1 MNIESYIKAG
11 DEICVM
17 FRSLALVGFCGTVLE
32 VREGEPGA
40 RAIVIERAD
49 DCAVGDHIATVHE
62 DKAVFSFRRGDSW
75 VDVPCLLSLA
85 EAEAKAGRA
94 VVNEQKRI
102 QKKVPLFADQVLVN
116 TRSAAEWVEG
126 ARCTGDENLAARHKA
141 AIQATALRTTVSQ
154 RVTPSEYKTLVASR
168 QRYPG
173 SATYGVIFWQ
183 KQLDHIERE
192 GTPDIFVP
200 KVTLATTLSFPW
212 LKGDAELTWRTAP
225 GGPKKV
231 RVLFIGSESI
241 MTRLVGEPFTDYDP
255 ALIPKRNN
263 WLKPHEFEEAGELK
277 APPAVEAA
285 CHQPVSELEHHHAER

>member
-1 MNIESYIKAG
+1 MNTESYIKAG
-11 DEICVM
+11 DEISVM

-49 DCAVGDHIATVHE
+49 DCAVGDRIATVHE
-62 DKAVFSFRRGDSW
+62 DKAVFSVCRGDSW

-102 QKKVPLFADQVLVN
+102 QKKVPLFADQVPVN
-116 TRSAAEWVEG
+116 RRSAAEWVEG
-126 ARCTGDENLAARHKA
+126 ARCAGEETLAVRHNA
-141 AIQATALRTTVSQ
+141 AHRATMLRTMVSQ
-154 RVTPSEYKTLVASR
+154 QVTPSEYETLVASR

-173 SATYGVIFWQ
+173 SGTYGVIFWQ

-263 WLKPHEFEEAGELK
+263 WLKPHEFEEAGEVRT
-277 APPAVEAA
+277 PPAVEAA
-285 CHQPVSELEHHHAER
+285 CHPPMSELEHHHAER

>member
-11 DEICVM
+11 DEISVM
-17 FRSLALVGFCGTVLE
+17 FRSMALIGYCGTVLE

-49 DCAVGDHIATVHE
+49 DCAVGGRIATVHE
-62 DKAVFSFRRGDSW
+62 NKAVFSVRRGDSW

-102 QKKVPLFADQVLVN
+102 QKKVPLFADQVPVN
-116 TRSAAEWVEG
+116 RRSAAKWVEG
-126 ARCTGDENLAARHKA
+126 ARCAGEETLAVRHNA
-141 AIQATALRTTVSQ
+141 AHRATMLRTMVSQ
-154 RVTPSEYKTLVASR
+154 RITPSEYETLVASR

-173 SATYGVIFWQ
+173 SGTYGVIFWQ

-192 GTPDIFVP
+192 GTPDIFVT

-277 APPAVEAA
+277 SPPAVEAA